1 MSDCEGME
9 QTQTHG
15 ELLTRARNGDQQ
27 AWNDLVDRMS
37 PLVWS
42 VTRSFRL
49 DHATAT
55 DVAQTVWL
63 KVIENIDRIADPER
77 LPGWIATTVRREAIK
92 VSGQQKK
99 VVPSEFEYD
108 LADLN
113 TSVESTVVDLEEH
126 ESVRAAFNTLSEDDQ
141 QLLRLMV
148 VEPPLSYEEIA
159 EITGRPVGSLGP
171 TRARALDRLKKAMEK
186 TPELVA

>member
-1 MSDCEGME
+1 MR

-15 ELLTRARNGDQQ
+15 ELLIRARDGDQQ

-49 DHATAT
+49 DQATAT
-55 DVAQTVWL
+55 DVAQSVWL
-63 KVIENIDRIADPER
+63 KLIENAHRIADPER
-77 LPGWIATTVRREAIK
+77 LPGWLATTCRREALRVVDQAK
-92 VSGQQKK
+92 RA
-99 VVPSEFEYD
+99 VPSAFEYD
-108 LADLN
+108 
-113 TSVESTVVDLEEH
+113 VVDPVLCI
-126 ESVRAAFNTLSEDDQ
+126 ESVVVDGEEQKAVKEAFNSLSEDDQ

-159 EITGRPVGSLGP
+159 EVTGRPVGSLGP
-171 TRARALDRLKKAMEK
+171 TRARALERLRKALETVPQK
-186 TPELVA
+186 VLA

>member
-1 MSDCEGME
+1 MSDREGME

-171 TRARALDRLKKAMEK
+171 TRARALGRLKKAMEK
-186 TPELVA
+186 TLELVA